1 MRRPRLP
8 PRCDV
13 FLTFPQA
20 DLGALAGAAGL
31 EQELREH
38 GLTVRFDD
46 DPDGPDV
53 VTAATAEA
61 LAGAHLLLAVHSRSR
76 PLSGPRQWALI
87 TTFLAA
93 SGGGSR
99 RVLALSA
106 DGDVAHLVPAE
117 LAQCVVPM
125 PGSAAELARVVRERW
140 PGESPATDQF
150 AGRHEVF
157 WSIHKALCGARFAV
171 GEAPATPAAVI
182 CGAPGSGKT
191 ATAERYATLFRDA
204 YPGGTV
210 RTGPFGHLDPGDF
223 LSLFHLTLSA
233 TLSRRFAVDTTGL
246 TLPQLRRLA
255 AERIDEPTLVLVDDV
270 PAGLPPAVL
279 DQIVLPTA
287 RVATLVTARV
297 AQPAWAAPAIGLA
310 GLAPSDGL
318 RLFDGIRP
326 LRADE
331 RDAVRG
337 LVDRCDGHPFAIR
350 ANAHLLRG
358 RSGTLDAEVLAARP
372 STAPQ
377 AILDLIGELPA
388 VARRLVLLGTVLAP
402 VPIPTGFAAEALGL
416 STDAVTAAA
425 GELVARGL
433 ARPDPGCLRLHT
445 LVLEVARSA
454 FPHAEPD
461 ALVTGAALRL
471 PADDPRHRVLL
482 LQHARA
488 LAERTTGPRAALLR
502 PVAAAYSALGDHA
515 AAGEVR
521 AAILAGNATA
531 ADYADA
537 ARVEIDCGLY
547 AQAVRHARHA
557 MAAAADETVRY
568 EAGLT
573 AAEALDCQG
582 DYAAADEV
590 FWRHDAIRWPRGP
603 EQRLRAITALARAR
617 RFRGRPD
624 RALPL
629 FDGAHGLRAD
639 ADRTAA
645 MELEHARNLLLMG
658 RSRPARDLAADV
670 AGAYRRRGRHHH
682 SGHAEA
688 LLLWADTALALDME
702 HLRTPDE
709 PAVLRDLTAKYRE
722 QEGAGSPL
730 TLAASVPLARALI
743 AAGRAEEALEVLS
756 GTETVLL
763 GEFGDDNPL
772 RYRVRH
778 AIASSHGRLGD
789 FGRQAR
795 VLDDIVAGQ
804 GRLLGLRHPE
814 TLATRLDL
822 GTALALA
829 DPASRNHAT
838 RIVDEA
844 AADVRR
850 TFRAPRAL
858 SAKASAARAAVRT
871 R

>member
-1 MRRPRLP
+1 MRRPRVP

-13 FLTFPQA
+13 FLTFPHA
-20 DLGALAGAAGL
+20 VAGAGGL
-31 EQELREH
+31 ERELREH

-93 SGGGSR
+93 SGGGSS

-106 DGDVAHLVPAE
+106 DRDVAHLVPAE

-125 PGSAAELARVVRERW
+125 PGSAAELAEMVRERW
-140 PGESPATDQF
+140 PVESPVTDQF

-171 GEAPATPAAVI
+171 GGAPAAPAAVI

-191 ATAERYATLFRDA
+191 ATAGRYATLFRGA

-210 RTGPFGHLDPGDF
+210 RTGPFGHLDPADF

-233 TLSRRFAVDTTGL
+233 ALSRRLAVDTTGL

-287 RVATLVTARV
+287 QVATLVTARV
-297 AQPAWAAPAIGLA
+297 AQPAWPAPAIGLA
-310 GLAPSDGL
+310 GLPPSDGL

-326 LRADE
+326 LREDE

-337 LVDRCDGHPFAIR
+337 LVERCDGHPFAIR
-350 ANAHLLRG
+350 ANAHLLRS
-358 RSGTLDAEVLAARP
+358 RPDTLDAEVLAARP

-377 AILDLIGELPA
+377 AILDLISELPA
-388 VARRLVLLGTVLAP
+388 VARKLVLLGTVLAP

-433 ARPDPGCLRLHT
+433 ARPAPGCIRLHT

-461 ALVTGAALRL
+461 ARVTGTTLRL
-471 PADDPRHRVLL
+471 LADDPRHRVLL

-488 LAERTTGPRAALLR
+488 LAERATGPRAALLR
-502 PVAAAYSALGDHA
+502 PVAAAYCTLGDHA

-557 MAAAADETVRY
+557 VAAATDETVRY

-590 FWRHDAIRWPRGP
+590 FWRHDAIRWPRRP
-603 EQRLRAITALARAR
+603 ELRVRAITALARAR

-629 FDGAHGLRAD
+629 FDRAHGLPAD

-658 RSRPARDLAADV
+658 SFRPARDLAADV

-688 LLLWADTALALDME
+688 MLLWADAALALDME
-702 HLRTPDE
+702 HLHTPDE
-709 PAVLRDLTAKYRE
+709 PAVLWDLTAKYRE
-722 QEGAGSPL
+722 QEGARSPL
-730 TLAASVPLARALI
+730 TLAASVPVARALT
-743 AAGRAEEALEVLS
+743 AAGRVQEALEVLS

-804 GRLLGLRHPE
+804 ARVLGLRHPE

-822 GTALALA
+822 GMALALA
-829 DPASRNHAT
+829 DPASRNRAT

-858 SAKASAARAAVRT
+858 SAKASAARATVRT
-871 R
+871 P